1 MRKTA
6 SKYKSSYS
14 IDLRAL
20 EEEVLSEGREWM
32 QRRLEEKLREK
43 RKSFSPGQ
51 TPRLLSWFGSDG
63 IGLRAIAGAVQTA
76 GAILERIGRRQS
88 ARVGVGA

>member
-1 MRKTA
+1 MRKTS

-14 IDLRAL
+14 IDLRTL

-43 RKSFSPGQ
+43 RKSFSPGGGDDA
-51 TPRLLSWFGSDG
+51 PLSPAPEADG
-63 IGLRAIAGAVQTA
+63 ANLVR
-76 GAILERIGRRQS
+76 
-88 ARVGVGA
+88 

>member
-6 SKYKSSYS
+6 SKFKGSYS

-43 RKSFSPGQ
+43 RKSFSPGGGENA
-51 TPRLLSWFGSDG
+51 PLSPAPEADG
-63 IGLRAIAGAVQTA
+63 ANPVR
-76 GAILERIGRRQS
+76 
-88 ARVGVGA
+88 

>member
-1 MRKTA
+1 MS

-43 RKSFSPGQ
+43 RKSFSPDGGDDAQ
-51 TPRLLSWFGSDG
+51 LSPAPEADAADPV
-63 IGLRAIAGAVQTA
+63 R
-76 GAILERIGRRQS
+76 
-88 ARVGVGA
+88 